1 MQQIFHKTG
10 WRHRKWMMGRISG
23 RASFCCISESLAV
36 FIAFFGT
43 VGSRWAQ
50 RKMEEKKMTKALRSS
65 VYWAYPKIRRV
76 LLHIWRY
83 DLLFGV
89 FWNGWLSLSEKK
101 SRREG
106 SDSSFA
112 LENLLVAGYIGKRR
126 DIVWKKTTRDEVYEV
141 VASSFTFKLSNSQTL
156 KLSWLGKDFPW
167 NLV

>member
-1 MQQIFHKTG
+1 M
-10 WRHRKWMMGRISG
+10 
-23 RASFCCISESLAV
+23 
-36 FIAFFGT
+36 
-43 VGSRWAQ
+43 
-50 RKMEEKKMTKALRSS
+50 
-65 VYWAYPKIRRV
+65 
-76 LLHIWRY
+76 
-83 DLLFGV
+83 FGV

-156 KLSWLGKDFPW
+156 LTWKRFPLKSCLTSTTYLECDHQKPTIDERDHFFRIPVLRIILQWLDWMEKDSALMQIYGQKWDYVVGRNATLAIYEEMP
-167 NLV
+167 NTAMCN